1 VKFVVQP
8 RNALSTSYHPDRSA
22 NPLEDLADYLRYEF
36 DPDRAFRLRKNSVTV
51 TLSASLVRRST
62 WTHWGEGR
70 GLIAV
75 NLQPTI
81 DVAAMVQHY
90 WRSQV
95 WPARVMF
102 DLVAILGQTFFANG
116 MHRARRFVHQFG
128 ERRLDQLISESLVA
142 ARDAPSPSPLLYSR
156 ADMFGQLSEKDLAKQ
171 LAVFLIFHEVGHF
184 VACRRATQQQEAFS
198 VEEEK
203 DELQC
208 DDFACDELSIA
219 YGESLG
225 IEFLECVPFTV
236 FLLIFLCT
244 VAEHLPALHVASF
257 RAATF
262 RTVLRRAR
270 AATVHVHRFGHRK
283 TPPSHEL
290 EMDALRHFPIFE
302 AMMDILDRFFTEAA
316 SPGLEVFDDSDPGE
330 EDGMT
335 PPQASSDLPDDR
347 SVAGAIADWQMI
359 WDREDTL
366 ALERARVFESL
377 YESRKH
383 RPRSRPMFSMPILDE
398 SQRKPNE

>member
-1 VKFVVQP
+1 MKFVVQP

-22 NPLEDLADYLRYEF
+22 NPLEDLANYLRYEF
-36 DPDRAFRLRKNSVTV
+36 DPDRAFRLRKDSVSV

-62 WTHWGEGR
+62 WTRWDDGR

-81 DVAAMVQHY
+81 DVAAMAQHY

-116 MHRARRFVHQFG
+116 MHRARRFAYQFG
-128 ERRLDQLISESLVA
+128 ERRLDQLISESRVA
-142 ARDAPSPSPLLYSR
+142 TRDEPSPSPVFYSR
-156 ADMFGQLSEKDLAKQ
+156 ANMFGQLSEKDLARQ

-184 VACRRATQQQEAFS
+184 VACRRARQQKEAFS
-198 VEEEK
+198 IEEEK

-236 FLLIFLCT
+236 FLLILLCT
-244 VAEHLPALHVASF
+244 VAEHLPKLHGATF

-262 RTVLRRAR
+262 RTALRRAR
-270 AATVHVHRFGHRK
+270 AATVHVHRLGHRNK
-283 TPPSHEL
+283 PPSHQL
-290 EMDALRHFPIFE
+290 EMDALRHFPVFE

-316 SPGLEVFDDSDPGE
+316 STGLEVFDDSDPGE

-335 PPQASSDLPDDR
+335 LPQASSDVLHAR
-347 SVAGAIADWQMI
+347 SVAGAMADWQMI

-366 ALERARVFESL
+366 ALERAQVFESL

-383 RPRSRPMFSMPILDE
+383 RPRPRPMFGMPISDE